1 MAEEESGQEKTED
14 ASLKRLEKARE
25 DGQVARSRE
34 LGTTLLLMTGAISML
49 IFGASL
55 ADRFQSIMRA
65 NFGFDRNAAMDTNM
79 MAAKLGDSLSSVF
92 DIVGLILF
100 LLMLAGVIGAIGVGF
115 FFCGAKPHVGC
126 AKRSQIQNA
135 KTA

>member
-55 ADRFQSIMRA
+55 AERFLTI
-65 NFGFDRNAAMDTNM
+65 
-79 MAAKLGDSLSSVF
+79 
-92 DIVGLILF
+92 
-100 LLMLAGVIGAIGVGF
+100 
-115 FFCGAKPHVGC
+115 
-126 AKRSQIQNA
+126 KRRF
-135 KTA
+135 

>member
-55 ADRFQSIMRA
+55 AERFQTIMRV
-65 NFGFDRNAAMDTNM
+65 NFGFDRMPPW
-79 MAAKLGDSLSSVF
+79 
-92 DIVGLILF
+92 I
-100 LLMLAGVIGAIGVGF
+100 
-115 FFCGAKPHVGC
+115 
-126 AKRSQIQNA
+126 QI
-135 KTA
+135 